1 MAEGKPSVDKLAALR
16 RSPLFDQLSP
26 AELEVLAEL
35 SRPRR
40 FARGQA
46 ILEEGQQGDA
56 LYVLV
61 AGAVEV
67 LRRDGEQDKALARL
81 DPPDFFG
88 EMALVDREERSATV
102 RAVSDVT
109 ALQLTAQN
117 FTAFRRQSRDGFTFV
132 VLNIARALSGR
143 LRETNARLASLL

>member
-26 AELEVLAEL
+26 AELEALAAL
-35 SRPRR
+35 SRLRR
-40 FARGQA
+40 FAGGQA
-46 ILEEGQQGDA
+46 IVGEGELGDS

-61 AGAVEV
+61 SGEVEV
-67 LRRDGEQDKALARL
+67 LRRDGEQDKTLARL
-81 DPPDFFG
+81 EPPEFFG
-88 EMALVDREERSATV
+88 EMALIDREQRSATV
-102 RAVSDVT
+102 RAVSEVT

-132 VLNIARALSGR
+132 VINIARTLSSR
-143 LRETNARLASLL
+143 LRETNARLVARL

>member
-1 MAEGKPSVDKLAALR
+1 MAEGKAPLDKLAALR

-40 FARGQA
+40 YARGQA
-46 ILEEGQQGDA
+46 IVEEGELGDS

-61 AGAVEV
+61 SGEVEV
-67 LRRDGEQDKALARL
+67 LRRDGPEDRALARL
-81 DPPDFFG
+81 EPPEFFG
-88 EMALVDREERSATV
+88 EMALIDREQRSATV
-102 RAVSDVT
+102 RAASEVT

-117 FTAFRRQSRDGFTFV
+117 FTAFRKHSRDGFTFV
-132 VLNIARALSGR
+132 VINIARTLSSR
-143 LRETNARLASLL
+143 LRQADARLTSRL

>member
-1 MAEGKPSVDKLAALR
+1 MAEGRPSVDKLAALR

-40 FARGQA
+40 YARGQV
-46 ILEEGQQGDA
+46 IVEEGELGDS

-61 AGAVEV
+61 SGEVEV
-67 LRRDGEQDKALARL
+67 LRRDGSEDKALARL
-81 DPPDFFG
+81 EPPEFFG
-88 EMALVDREERSATV
+88 EMALIDREQRSATV
-102 RAVSDVT
+102 RAASEVT

-117 FTAFRRQSRDGFTFV
+117 FTTFRKHSRDGFTFV
-132 VLNIARALSGR
+132 VINIARTLSGR
-143 LRETNARLASLL
+143 LRQADARLASRL

>member
-16 RSPLFDQLSP
+16 RSPLFDQLSS

-46 ILEEGQQGDA
+46 ILEEGEQGDS

-61 AGAVEV
+61 GGEVEV
-67 LRRDGEQDKALARL
+67 LRREGTEDKALARL
-81 DPPDFFG
+81 EPPEFFG
-88 EMALVDREERSATV
+88 EMALIDREQRSATV
-102 RAVSDVT
+102 RAVSEVT

-132 VLNIARALSGR
+132 VINIARTLSAR
-143 LRETNARLASLL
+143 LRETNARLAARL

>member
-40 FARGQA
+40 YVRGQV
-46 ILEEGQQGDA
+46 IVEEGELGDS

-61 AGAVEV
+61 SGEVEV
-67 LRRDGEQDKALARL
+67 LRRDGSEDKALARL
-81 DPPDFFG
+81 EPPEFFG
-88 EMALVDREERSATV
+88 EMALIDREQRSATV
-102 RAVSDVT
+102 RAASEVT

-117 FTAFRRQSRDGFTFV
+117 FTAFRKHSRDGFTFV
-132 VLNIARALSGR
+132 VINIARTLSSR
-143 LRETNARLASLL
+143 LRQADARLASRL

>member
-1 MAEGKPSVDKLAALR
+1 MAEAKPSVDKLAGLR
-16 RSPLFDQLSP
+16 RSPLFDQLSQ

-46 ILEEGQQGDA
+46 ILEEGDLGDS

-61 AGAVEV
+61 AGEVEV
-67 LRRDGEQDKALARL
+67 LRREGPEEKTLARL
-81 DPPDFFG
+81 EAPEFFG
-88 EMALVDREERSATV
+88 EMALIDREQRSATV
-102 RAVSDVT
+102 RAASEVT

-117 FTAFRRQSRDGFTFV
+117 FTTFRKQSRDGFTFV
-132 VLNIARALSGR
+132 VINIARTLSSR
-143 LRETNARLASLL
+143 LRETNARLASRL

>member
-1 MAEGKPSVDKLAALR
+1 MADGKPAVDKLAALR

-46 ILEEGQQGDA
+46 ILEEGEQGDS

-61 AGAVEV
+61 SGDVEV
-67 LRRDGEQDKALARL
+67 LRREGEREKPLARIE
-81 DPPDFFG
+81 PPQFFG

-132 VLNIARALSGR
+132 VINIARALSKR
-143 LRETNARLASLL
+143 LREADARLASLL

>member
-1 MAEGKPSVDKLAALR
+1 MDKLAALR
-16 RSPLFDQLSP
+16 RSPLFDQLSQ

-46 ILEEGQQGDA
+46 ILEEGEQGES

-61 AGAVEV
+61 SGEVEV
-67 LRRDGEQDKALARL
+67 LRREGAEDKPLARL
-81 DPPDFFG
+81 EAPEFFG
-88 EMALVDREERSATV
+88 EMALIDRAERSATV
-102 RAVSDVT
+102 RALSDVT

-132 VLNIARALSGR
+132 VINIARALSAR
-143 LRETNARLASLL
+143 LRQTDARLASLL

>member
-40 FARGQA
+40 FARGQV
-46 ILEEGQQGDA
+46 IVEEGELGDS

-61 AGAVEV
+61 AGEVEV
-67 LRRDGEQDKALARL
+67 LRRDGSEDKTLARL
-81 DPPDFFG
+81 EPPEFFG
-88 EMALVDREERSATV
+88 EMALIDREQRSATV
-102 RAVSDVT
+102 RAVSDVA

-117 FTAFRRQSRDGFTFV
+117 FTAFRKQSRDGFTFV
-132 VLNIARALSGR
+132 VINIARALSSR
-143 LRETNARLASLL
+143 LRETNARLAARL

>member
-1 MAEGKPSVDKLAALR
+1 MAEGKPSLDKLAALR

-46 ILEEGQQGDA
+46 ILEEGEQGDS

-61 AGAVEV
+61 GGEVEV
-67 LRRDGEQDKALARL
+67 LRREGTEDKALARL
-81 DPPDFFG
+81 EPPEFFG
-88 EMALVDREERSATV
+88 EMALIDREERSATV

-132 VLNIARALSGR
+132 VINIARALSGR
-143 LRETNARLASLL
+143 LRETNARLAPLL